1 MINCRFH
8 GDTEMTNEINPV
20 LEGDYLP
27 IDKFSVV
34 DRAPIVVSHSTEPA
48 DVIKTTQSIRL
59 QILAQRLQKGVT
71 DDLKELNTDLQ
82 LLRDLDQAALTTRK
96 IDVEERAVNESE
108 RVSEQTNALLKMLD
122 GKNPFA
128 VDLTTGSIRSD
139 LTGRPR
145 DAALPEPVI
154 VPGHMRQG
162 TENLN
167 YADYVTDPDDDS
179 DRLGD
184 GDEEEEESP

>member
-1 MINCRFH
+1 
-8 GDTEMTNEINPV
+8 MTDDINPV

-27 IDKFSVV
+27 VDKFSVV
-34 DRAPIVVSHSTEPA
+34 ASAPIDVSLSTEPA
-48 DVIKTTQSIRL
+48 EVIKTTQSIRL
-59 QILAQRLQKGVT
+59 RILSERLRKGVSE
-71 DDLKELNTDLQ
+71 DLKELNTDLQ

-128 VDLTTGSIRSD
+128 VDLTTGSVRAD

-145 DAALPEPVI
+145 EAALPEPVI

-167 YADYVTDPDDDS
+167 YADYVNDPDDDS

-184 GDEEEEESP
+184 EDDEEEEV